1 MGLKT
6 KVARATTLPYIMAG
20 FGEFKGSDG
29 KIFAWLNKISGCL
42 YMMRQ
47 PENGKPALLLA
58 VRAVKRAAL
67 ADNGF
72 GNRRAAVGAGLVGF
86 AVHLVFLLEI
96 AAFAFAV
103 DKIA

>member
-1 MGLKT
+1 
-6 KVARATTLPYIMAG
+6 
-20 FGEFKGSDG
+20 
-29 KIFAWLNKISGCL
+29 
-42 YMMRQ
+42 MMRQ
-47 PENGKPALLLA
+47 PENAKPALLLA

-72 GNRRAAVGAGLVGF
+72 GNRRAAAGAGLGGS

-103 DKIA
+103 NKITQGAAARFNCAAQDLFGGGG

>member
-1 MGLKT
+1 
-6 KVARATTLPYIMAG
+6 
-20 FGEFKGSDG
+20 
-29 KIFAWLNKISGCL
+29 
-42 YMMRQ
+42 MMRQ
-47 PENGKPALLLA
+47 PENGKLALLLA

-72 GNRRAAVGAGLVGF
+72 GNRRAAAGARLAGF

-103 DKIA
+103 NKIAQGAAARFNCAAQDLFDGGG

>member
-1 MGLKT
+1 
-6 KVARATTLPYIMAG
+6 
-20 FGEFKGSDG
+20 
-29 KIFAWLNKISGCL
+29 
-42 YMMRQ
+42 MMRQ

-86 AVHLVFLLEI
+86 AVHFVFLLEI
-96 AAFAFAV
+96 AAFALAV
-103 DKIA
+103 DKIAQGAAARFNCAAQDVFDGGG